1 MNNQELLDFINEK
14 WPLGVNTS
22 SDVPK
27 LRFQR
32 DDKLIT
38 GYSLNICKGLKVDS
52 NNLLNL
58 LKLKL
63 NSKQITT
70 EELYQ
75 VIYSILYI
83 YLTKCLLQLN
93 VKKEKIIAVGRS
105 ENGSPVLFGCDSE
118 FLNYFYNDFD
128 KDLRIPYIED
138 NILKNTFPFKIY
150 NLYDYIIENNPLFPL
165 SQISP
170 EGNILEYLPISPI
183 SRKDLYEYNKEG
195 FGNKKHYD
203 CIIYCIIPPTRSDL
217 IFTKKVTPSL
227 DNFEYTV
234 DYLLFDNKIIF
245 LNNFKLQNYYE
256 HNLEL
261 INRICDYYDKT
272 KELRVKYIDCF
283 NKIISLLKE
292 KEIFSDLILD
302 KILDLS
308 ELNSLMETYKY
319 WVVKESI
326 FENDLNEKEIFPKGL
341 IFSTENI
348 NKKTF
353 IDFLLLDGNIELN
366 ILGVDKLI
374 KVPYKN
380 IEPIKCMVNKTD
392 IENNK
397 ALWAERDRV
406 FYNNSET
413 MDFFVSEED
422 KIVPREYYKNIFS
435 GFLDCFISCYLNSN
449 YSKMREE
456 VKVYSRYIKHTV
468 TKIADEEYTKIV
480 NDLYSDL
487 NINNLVDAVCE
498 FAQYWYIKPNFKS
511 YVNTSIINKTIRK
524 LSFKGKIEDREIV
537 ALEKCFKISYLKVFI
552 KEENRVKASN
562 IRSLMN
568 KFLEGKELG
577 CYEKRKIIH
586 DFSNQSGFG
595 SYEKKLKNNI
605 EKLEKMTADTSVFS
619 LFKSDKNSLFST
631 MKKHLTD
638 LSENYCQLPDYE
650 GEKDFFTVLAKCTS
664 FKELNSFINKYS
676 TVYPENI
683 RNKLFNT
690 IGKMVIIDKINL
702 EDFKLK
708 TKTFLTN
715 IYYDLDNSKEYV
727 KEELK
732 VIWEKRN
739 AELEYNYKDE
749 YSFEVTLDNLIKTGF
764 LVKSNLPSNNEDTYR
779 VNL

>member
-63 NSKQITT
+63 YSKQITT

-105 ENGSPVLFGCDSE
+105 ENGRPVLFGCDSE
-118 FLNYFYNDFD
+118 IFNY
-128 KDLRIPYIED
+128 LRKPSIPLHP
-138 NILKNTFPFKIY
+138 N
-150 NLYDYIIENNPLFPL
+150 
-165 SQISP
+165 
-170 EGNILEYLPISPI
+170 SPI
-183 SRKDLYEYNKEG
+183 PPIFPNSPIPPIFLIFQIPIFLKEMLRGRLPFSSIKDLYKNTKEN
-195 FGNKKHYD
+195 FG
-203 CIIYCIIPPTRSDL
+203 S
-217 IFTKKVTPSL
+217 IFKPRFFFPQIDFILFTPSL
-227 DNFEYTV
+227 DNFEYTL
-234 DYLLFDNKIIF
+234 DYLLFDNRIIF
-245 LNNFKLQNYYE
+245 LNDFIFQNYYE
-256 HNLEL
+256 HNIEL
-261 INRICDYYDKT
+261 INRFCDYFNNT
-272 KELRVKYIDCF
+272 KELRAQYIYCF
-283 NKIISLLKE
+283 DKIIALLKE
-292 KEIFSDLILD
+292 KEIYSGLELD

-308 ELNSLMETYKY
+308 ELNNLMETYKY

-326 FENDLNEKEIFPKGL
+326 FKNEFKGKEIFPKGL
-341 IFSTENI
+341 IFSTDNI
-348 NKKTF
+348 NKKAF

-366 ILGVDKLI
+366 ILGVDKHI
-374 KVPYKN
+374 KIPYKN
-380 IEPIKCMVNKTD
+380 IEPIKSMVNKTD

-397 ALWAERDRV
+397 LLWAERDRT
-406 FYNNSET
+406 FNNNSGA
-413 MDFFVSEED
+413 MNFFISEED
-422 KIVPREYYKNIFS
+422 KIVTREYYQNIFS
-435 GFLDCFISCYLNSN
+435 DFLNNFISCYLCSN
-449 YSKMREE
+449 YSKMRER
-456 VKVYSRYIKHTV
+456 VKKYSSDIKHTAERIDD
-468 TKIADEEYTKIV
+468 KKYTKIV
-480 NDLYSDL
+480 NNLYSDL
-487 NINNLVDAVCE
+487 NMNNLVDAVCE
-498 FAQYWYIKPNFKS
+498 FAQYWNIKPDVKKYANFSVIEKA
-511 YVNTSIINKTIRK
+511 IRN
-524 LSFKGKIEDREIV
+524 LSFRGKIEDREIV
-537 ALEKCFKISYLKVFI
+537 ALEKCFKISYINVFV
-552 KEENRVKASN
+552 KGKDKVKASN
-562 IRSLMN
+562 IRNLMN
-568 KFLEGKELG
+568 EFLEGKELG
-577 CYEKRKIIH
+577 SYEKRKIIH
-586 DFSNQSGFG
+586 DFSNQNCFV

-605 EKLEKMTADTSVFS
+605 EKLVKMIADTSVFS
-619 LFKSDKNSLFST
+619 LFKSDKNSLFLT
-631 MKKHLTD
+631 MKKNVTD
-638 LSENYCQLPDYE
+638 LSENLCQLPDSK
-650 GEKDFFTVLAKCTS
+650 GERDFLPALEKCTS

-676 TVYPENI
+676 TLFPENI
-683 RNKLFNT
+683 RNNLFNT

-727 KEELK
+727 KDELK

-739 AELEYNYKDE
+739 AELEYNYKEE

-764 LVKSNLPSNNEDTYR
+764 LVKSNLPTNNGDSYR